1 MLDILNG
8 DKGPFQMLFG
18 EDASLNPA
26 FILPI
31 IGVVFVVLV
40 IIAMRVIINDK
51 GRSEMSE
58 EELEKDRALYDGR
71 MERQAAFDGKEYV
84 PDLARAAEANEIAEA
99 KRRYGKATGKLGRK
113 TP

>member
-8 DKGPFQMLFG
+8 EKGPFQMLFG
-18 EDASLNPA
+18 DDASLSPT

-40 IIAMRVIINDK
+40 IIAMRVIVKDK
-51 GRSEMSE
+51 GKGEMTE

-71 MERQAAFDGKEYV
+71 MERQAAFDGKEYI
-84 PDLARAAEANEIAEA
+84 PELARAAEAAEIAEA
-99 KRRYGKATGKLGRK
+99 KRRYRKKAGS
-113 TP
+113 PDQDAP